1 MSYFSHHP
9 EAWDEIECKGIA
21 NKMVSYSGMDG
32 PNEIDAAHDAFE
44 AFISNL
50 ECDKSSVMRR
60 VYDTLCE
67 WAHGEITDEE
77 RAYWER
83 FVP

>member
-1 MSYFSHHP
+1 MSYFSHNP
-9 EAWDEIECKGIA
+9 EAWLEIEQKGIA
-21 NKMVSYSGMDG
+21 RKMASYSGMDG
-32 PNEIDAAHDAFE
+32 PNEIDASCDAFQ

-50 ECDKSSVMRR
+50 QCDISPVMRR

-67 WAHGEITDEE
+67 WAHGEIQDAE

-83 FVP
+83 MIP